1 MTGKIKLNA
10 TSGGGS
16 VSFQAP
22 SSTGD
27 DRIITLPTTADGT
40 VLTTTNPATG
50 NVVQTVNAVHSTQ
63 VETSD
68 GSVVDTGLTANIT
81 LTYSDSKVLIFVTQ
95 QLMSQQYNSTG
106 DSDCALILTRVT
118 SGSSTNIFNASA
130 VLTSCRT
137 SGEGSG
143 SWFVR
148 SANLASIVSEDT
160 PGAGTHTYKTRLKH
174 KSRSGT
180 GSRTCDASH
189 PAEIILMEVAA

>member
-1 MTGKIKLNA
+1 M
-10 TSGGGS
+10 
-16 VSFQAP
+16 P
-22 SSTGD
+22 
-27 DRIITLPTTADGT
+27 ITLNGNGTITGVAVGGLPDGIVDT
-40 VLTTTNPATG
+40 DMLAANAVSSAKLASGVGGKVL
-50 NVVQTVNAVHSTQ
+50 QTVNAVHSTQ

-68 GSVVDTGLTANIT
+68 GSVVDTGLTADIT
-81 LTYSDSKVLIFVTQ
+81 LTNSNSKVLIFVTQ

-118 SGSSTNIFNASA
+118 SGSSTNIFNGSA

-137 SGEGSG
+137 GGEGSG

-148 SANLASIVSEDT
+148 SANLASIVSQDT

-180 GSRTCDASH
+180 GSRTCDGSH
-189 PAEIILMEVAA
+189 PAEIILWEVAP

>member
-1 MTGKIKLNA
+1 MSSIKLKH
-10 TSGGGS
+10 SGGNS
-16 VSFQAP
+16 IIISAP
-22 SSTGD
+22 ASNPAS
-27 DRIITLPTTADGT
+27 DRTLTLPSNADGT

-50 NVVQTVNAVHSTQ
+50 NVVQNVNAVHSTQ
-63 VETSD
+63 VTTSD

-95 QLMSQQYNSTG
+95 QLMTQQYNNTG
-106 DSDCALILTRVT
+106 DSDCGLILTRVT
-118 SGSSTNIFNASA
+118 SGSSTNIYNGSA
-130 VLTSCRT
+130 KLTSCRT
-137 SGEGSG
+137 SGEGNG

-180 GSRTCDASH
+180 SSRTCDDSH
-189 PAEIILMEVAA
+189 PAEIILLEVAV

>member
-1 MTGKIKLNA
+1 MSSLKLLH
-10 TSGGGS
+10 SGGNGVIIS
-16 VSFQAP
+16 AP
-22 SSTGD
+22 SSNPAS
-27 DRIITLPTTADGT
+27 DRTITLPATADGT
-40 VLTTTNPATG
+40 LLTTTNPATG

-174 KSRSGT
+174 NSRSGT
-180 GSRTCDASH
+180 GSRTCDGSH